1 MKKLRQKL
9 KTTLII
15 LSIVLT
21 LLLLWHLLSILI
33 DEQLFLPTPAT
44 TFKAFFALF
53 TSKTFYKSVGYTVLR
68 SIFAF
73 FFSFFIAIFLAII
86 SAIKPTFSKVIS
98 PFMSMIRAVP
108 TMAIIL
114 LLIIWISPAIAPVV
128 ISVIVICPTLY
139 SQFLTSIFSVDKG
152 LLQMSKVYKVPKKKI
167 IFQLYLPN
175 IADGIFEA
183 SASCFSLNIKIVI
196 AGEALAQTIFSI
208 GKEMNFAKIW
218 LETPNLLAYTL
229 VAILLAVA
237 FEFLI
242 RKIGKLVTRR
252 KKYDQI

>member
-1 MKKLRQKL
+1 MEKTRQKL
-9 KTTLII
+9 KIAL
-15 LSIVLT
+15 IVLCVVLG
-21 LLLLWHLLSILI
+21 LLLLWQLLSILI
-33 DEQLFLPTPAT
+33 DEQLILPTPAIT
-44 TFKAFFALF
+44 LNAFFALF
-53 TSKTFYKSVGYTVLR
+53 TKKTFYKSVGHTIIR

-73 FFSFFIAIFLAII
+73 LFSFLVAIVLAII
-86 SAIKPTFSKVIS
+86 SAIKPTFAKVIS

-114 LLIIWISPAIAPVV
+114 LLIIWISPSIAPVV

-139 SQFLTSIFSVDKG
+139 SQFLTAIFGVDEG
-152 LLQMSKVYKVPKKKI
+152 LLQMSKVYKVSKKKI
-167 IFQLYLPN
+167 IFKLYLPN

-196 AGEALAQTIFSI
+196 AGEALAQTLFSI

-229 VAILLAVA
+229 VAVLLAVA
-237 FEFLI
+237 FEFLF
-242 RKIGKLVTRR
+242 RKIGKVVTRR
-252 KKYDQI
+252 KKHD